1 MPRAPRFPE
10 GIFSSPGPLV
20 TVAFLFLALMGCGD
34 SCLLIVSNPGGGG
47 GTVAGSI
54 PNCSLGTAT
63 GNVRVR
69 VTSPQ
74 VPSTNSDANRT
85 DHIFVTMR
93 GVEASASATATA
105 DDKSSGWEELAPKL
119 ATQPEQVDLLAPS
132 EDSCATSSL
141 GDVSIPANQYRQIR
155 VRLLDNEADFSNFLL
170 PQNSCGSVAFNCV
183 VTHDG
188 SIHALE
194 LDSETSPQ
202 IRISPESIDGGF
214 FRVVPDTTSDLEI
227 KFAPQSSRLISAEQS
242 TRLAPVFTA
251 APQAACESAARLDH

>member
-1 MPRAPRFPE
+1 MPRAPRLPA

-20 TVAFLFLALMGCGD
+20 TAVFLFLALMGCGD

-69 VTSPQ
+69 VTLSQ
-74 VPSTNSDANRT
+74 VPSTNSDVDRI

-93 GVEASASATATA
+93 GVEANPSATA
-105 DDKSSGWEELAPKL
+105 DDKASGWEELAPKL
-119 ATQPEQVDLLAPS
+119 ATQPEQLDLLAHS
-132 EDSCATSSL
+132 EDSCATSAL
-141 GDVSIPANQYRQIR
+141 GDVRIPANQYRQIR

-170 PQNSCGSVAFNCV
+170 QQNSCGSVAFNCV

-188 SIHALE
+188 GIHALE
-194 LDSETSPQ
+194 LDGEPSPQ
-202 IRISPESIDGGF
+202 IQISSENIDGGF
-214 FRVVPDTTSDLEI
+214 FRVVPDTASDLEI
-227 KFAPQSSRLISAEQS
+227 KFVPQSSRWINAEES
-242 TRLAPVFTA
+242 TRLVPVFTA